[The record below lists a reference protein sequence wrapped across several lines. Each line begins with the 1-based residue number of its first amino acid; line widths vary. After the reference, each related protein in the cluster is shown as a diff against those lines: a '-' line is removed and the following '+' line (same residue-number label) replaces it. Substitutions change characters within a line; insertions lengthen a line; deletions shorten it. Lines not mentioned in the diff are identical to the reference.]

1 MPKKKRAPATRKRA
15 TIPGQAKPIDA
26 ATGVVWNDKSNF
38 AELFNRT
45 ILRDCPINPDDL
57 QDADTTE
64 SSIVELREGAHIT
77 LKQIRD
83 VAKSL
88 AVSGTQL
95 AILGIENQTNINYM
109 MAFRVLSLDYINY
122 ARQIS
127 EIQSKHKAAA
137 KQQEGGQGTLRKGEY
152 IGGFH
157 KEDKLK
163 PAITLVVYYG
173 EEPWDAAESL
183 SGIFEDS
190 PWKEYASDY
199 KMNLLDIRRMDDLEI
214 GKYSDQL
221 RAFFGFL
228 KKEKTDK
235 LEEFIDSER
244 ETFSNL
250 PDTIMDALIEITR
263 SKQLEKIKRDYRTP
277 EGGTNVCYGIEAY
290 ATNRAASAAAE
301 ASMKTFVETYQD
313 LQQTVAATIKAFITK
328 FNVTED
334 VAEQDVKKYWKN

>member
-1 MPKKKRAPATRKRA
+1 MPKKKRAPAKRKRA

-26 ATGVVWNDKSNF
+26 ATGVVWNDRSNF

-45 ILRDCPINPDDL
+45 ILRDCPINADDL
-57 QDADTTE
+57 QDTDTTE
-64 SSIVELREGAHIT
+64 SSIVQLMEGTHIT

-88 AVSGTQL
+88 SASGTQL

-127 EIQSKHKAAA
+127 ELQNKHKAAA
-137 KQQEGGQGTLRKGEY
+137 KKQEGGHGTLRKGEY

-183 SGIFEDS
+183 SGMFEDS
-190 PWKEYASDY
+190 PWKEFASDY
-199 KMNLLDIRRMDDLEI
+199 KMNLLDIRRMDDSEI
-214 GKYSDQL
+214 GMYSDQL

-235 LEEFIDSER
+235 LEAFIDSEK

-263 SKQLEKIKRDYRTP
+263 SKQLEKIKHDYRTP

-290 ATNRAASAAAE
+290 ATTRAAEESK
-301 ASMKTFVETYQD
+301 KTFVE
-313 LQQTVAATIKAFITK
+313 AAQLFGQSLANTIKAFIAK
-328 FNVTED
+328 YNVSED